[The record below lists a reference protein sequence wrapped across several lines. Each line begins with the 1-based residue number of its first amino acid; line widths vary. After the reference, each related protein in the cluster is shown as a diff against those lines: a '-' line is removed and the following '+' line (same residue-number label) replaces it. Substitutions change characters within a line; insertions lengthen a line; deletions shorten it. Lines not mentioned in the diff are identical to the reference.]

1 MKAFI
6 AILLTILVIGLAI
19 VQLILIRWTDGWLW
33 PILHAALVIVS
44 FRKKSDYHLINQKI
58 FQFLTSSTSLIG
70 FNSRHLADIDQGSSL
85 GCLSVLLEPDNKLT
99 SHGSELEAD
108 SGDGQVVQGGQQVD

>member
-44 FRKKSDYHLINQKI
+44 FRKKVRALLHQSEDFSISNFIYFSYR
-58 FQFLTSSTSLIG
+58 FQFS
-70 FNSRHLADIDQGSSL
+70 
-85 GCLSVLLEPDNKLT
+85 P
-99 SHGSELEAD
+99 
-108 SGDGQVVQGGQQVD
+108 SG

>member
-44 FRKKSDYHLINQKI
+44 DGKNPSMTQSIRRFSNFELNIS
-58 FQFLTSSTSLIG
+58 FLLCHT
-70 FNSRHLADIDQGSSL
+70 
-85 GCLSVLLEPDNKLT
+85 
-99 SHGSELEAD
+99 
-108 SGDGQVVQGGQQVD
+108 